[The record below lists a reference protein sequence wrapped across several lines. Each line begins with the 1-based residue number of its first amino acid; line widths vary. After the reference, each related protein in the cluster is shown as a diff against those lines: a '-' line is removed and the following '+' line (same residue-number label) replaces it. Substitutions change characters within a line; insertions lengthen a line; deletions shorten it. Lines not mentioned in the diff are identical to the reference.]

1 MNSIFKPGDYV
12 WVRNFNWQDWEE
24 ASFLSTDD
32 NVGCAA
38 RDRSGALKPYLQC
51 REIPRDIDFQFR
63 EGDHVQVREEY
74 EDVWHD
80 ATFRRIVTRSYPHV
94 YVVCVRGEIDFTY
107 WPKCRLNQEFYRL
120 KR

>member
-1 MNSIFKPGDYV
+1 MSNRFKSGDLV

-24 ASFLSTDD
+24 AVFLASDD
-32 NVGCAA
+32 GAGCAA
-38 RDRSGALKPYLQC
+38 RNLNGVLNPYLQC
-51 REIPRDIDFQFR
+51 RGIPSDIELQFR

-80 ATFRRIVTRSYPHV
+80 ATFRRTVTRSYPHV

-107 WPKCRLNQEFYRL
+107 WPKCRINKDF
-120 KR
+120 KK